1 MNYAESPTQW
11 YVLKIKTGWDEK
23 ISDMLSTLG
32 YEAFVPMVNV
42 PNNETNL
49 KKKSLFPGYSFV
61 YMSKND
67 KRWRDITNI
76 HGVLGWVTFDDEIP
90 SLTELSI
97 KKIKKTIF
105 DLDQDGGLW
114 DRYVAGDLVKIQNST
129 MDSFGEVLEDV
140 KSPDSFVQ
148 VIMQFMGRMVKASV
162 HVSRLSISNSS
173 VNTMNKNRTRR
184 SRGNGRIIK
193 NHI

>member
-1 MNYAESPTQW
+1 MNYAETPTQW

-23 ISDMLSTLG
+23 ISDMLSKLG

-67 KRWRDITNI
+67 KRWSDITNI
-76 HGVLGWVTFDDEIP
+76 NGVLGWVTFDDEIP

-105 DLDQDGGLW
+105 DLDQTGGLW

-162 HVSRLSISNSS
+162 HVSRLSISNPS
-173 VNTMNKNRTRR
+173 VNNINKNRARR